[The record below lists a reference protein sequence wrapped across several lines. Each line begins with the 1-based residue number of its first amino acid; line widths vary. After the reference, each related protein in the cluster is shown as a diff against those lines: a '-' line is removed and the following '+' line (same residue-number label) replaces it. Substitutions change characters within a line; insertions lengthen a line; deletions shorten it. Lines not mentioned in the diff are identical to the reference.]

1 MNKQQLFLIGTGAI
15 IGILVMILFL
25 IQPRATQTPIPLST
39 TPTPVTVPLTKTPQ
53 QETPS
58 ATTPS
63 PTPLSPYESAL
74 QKQDIIALMPVTNT
88 VYTIEYFYT
97 SDSFIV
103 TITQSPY
110 AENRKKAEEWFANMG
125 IDTTKLNVLWTSRP
139 YIQ

>member
-1 MNKQQLFLIGTGAI
+1 MNKQQLFLIGIGATV
-15 IGILVMILFL
+15 GILVMILFL
-25 IQPRATQTPIPLST
+25 IQPRVAPPPTQIAA
-39 TPTPVTVPLTKTPQ
+39 TPTPIAAPVSKIPNQDIPPVTL
-53 QETPS
+53 
-58 ATTPS
+58 PS
-63 PTPLSPYESAL
+63 PTPLSAYERAL

-110 AENRKKAEEWFANMG
+110 AKNRKKAEEWFADMG
-125 IDTTKLNVLWTSRP
+125 IDTTKLNILWTSHP